1 MLMNTFCII
10 LCLIR
15 ISPTLEYIEEDL
27 DEYVLYNTLL
37 DKDFS
42 NNRIIEEDLDEYVLY
57 NTLLD
62 KDFSNNRMH
71 RRC

>member
-1 MLMNTFCII
+1 MNTFCII

-15 ISPTLEYIEEDL
+15 ISPTIEYIEEDV

-42 NNRIIEEDLDEYVLY
+42 NNRI
-57 NTLLD
+57 
-62 KDFSNNRMH
+62 H
-71 RRC
+71 RRRC

>member
-1 MLMNTFCII
+1 MNTFCII

-15 ISPTLEYIEEDL
+15 ISPTIEYIEEDV

-37 DKDFS
+37 DEDFS
-42 NNRIIEEDLDEYVLY
+42 NNRI
-57 NTLLD
+57 
-62 KDFSNNRMH
+62 H